1 MTAALK
7 LQHKIPV
14 EVYLEQEKYSDI
26 RHEYVAGDIY
36 AMAGASE
43 KHNLISGSIFAAL
56 RQHLRG
62 KPCKTFIND
71 MKLKLWAHLQVFYYP
86 DVMVACEPEDTDPY
100 FKTQPRVIVE
110 VISDSTR
117 NTDTREKLIIYFQV
131 PTLQEYVLVEQ
142 DVMKVIV
149 HRKSNEW
156 RPEELVGADAT
167 LHLSSLGFSM
177 SLNDIYE
184 GVTFA

>member
-1 MTAALK
+1 MSAALK

-14 EVYLEQEKYSDI
+14 EVYLEQEKHSEV
-26 RHEYVAGDIY
+26 RHEYVGGDIY

-43 KHNLISGSIFAAL
+43 KHNTISLTIASAL

-62 KPCKTFIND
+62 KRCKTFIND

-86 DVMVACEPEDTDPY
+86 DVMVACEPEDNDPY
-100 FKTQPRVIVE
+100 FKTQPKVIVE

-142 DVMKVIV
+142 DIMKVTV
-149 HRKSNEW
+149 HRKDNEW
-156 RPEELVGADAT
+156 RPEELIGSDMM
-167 LHLSSLGFSM
+167 LHLHSLGFSI